1 MGFWTTLFGVPDAC
15 RETMR
20 KSYEK
25 HVRLA
30 HEGKLPSTNPP
41 HNLGLY
47 GALGTRYIARGTP
60 VVEVALWGELAP
72 FLIMKEEQAV
82 EALAEYVVFQEHPK
96 DARVVW
102 LKMVINAALRSP
114 GETADLATMGFI
126 NQVSWCALLD
136 PDTRKTIEKTD
147 LER

>member
-1 MGFWTTLFGVPDAC
+1 
-15 RETMR
+15 MR

-30 HEGKLPSTNPP
+30 REGKSPSTSPP
-41 HNLGLY
+41 RTLGLY

-72 FLIMKEEQAV
+72 FLIMKEKQAI
-82 EALAEYVVFQEHPK
+82 EALAEYLVFQEHPK
-96 DARVVW
+96 EAKVAW
-102 LKMVINAALRSP
+102 LRRVINAALRSP

-136 PDTRKTIEKTD
+136 PDTRKTIEETAQ
-147 LER
+147 ER